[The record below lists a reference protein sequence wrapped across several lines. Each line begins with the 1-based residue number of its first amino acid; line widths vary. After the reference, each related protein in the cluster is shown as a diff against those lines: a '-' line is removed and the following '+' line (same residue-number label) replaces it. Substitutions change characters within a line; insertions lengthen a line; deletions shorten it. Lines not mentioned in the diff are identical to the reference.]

1 MAEHTKKSDNRGFW
15 SSLLRT
21 KRDHEELPGLQIGS
35 VFSQEDLLIAET
47 AVVAG
52 DVVAPRVIV
61 HGLVHG
67 HIGARELVI
76 HKTGRIWG
84 DVFAGA
90 VHIEPGAQLYG
101 WVTTLS
107 ETAVAQLLSQETD
120 FYSLFPETEEIPSA
134 LLEESGLQ
142 NILVK
147 LDTIPP
153 DQRLNFLHE
162 MQYAAG
168 RALVA
173 YAELKGQFETKLDE
187 LVRGVI
193 REAEEQHDQL
203 VKLQEEMATA
213 QETIQARDE
222 TVAAQQAEIAEVQG
236 VLEER
241 MAEVEAMR
249 LANEQ
254 QETRLSEL
262 QAQHEALNQQFT
274 TLSGEKQSLTERL
287 GNVESGLQASLQRAA
302 EQEEALIHWQELADT
317 NEEKVTALQQE
328 LDEKKQLL
336 NEANQQLAQIQ
347 DQLGRLQEA
356 HERLTAQHA
365 EQQELAVSFEQQV
378 HKLEE
383 RIRTSKPA
391 ADETIAALLS
401 TKDNLTEAEN
411 RITEL
416 EGYLQRLE
424 TEARDY
430 FDQLATLKSELDE
443 NKKQL
448 TASQAALHDRTRALA
463 QTQAELAEQREQV
476 HKWKESIGHMTDLLY
491 NAENRVKELQEA
503 LDSQQPGSEE
513 HKKLL
518 ERLQQQQQQLAASDA
533 EADHF
538 QQEIQNQSK
547 RLAEAQAALVESEIA
562 LNRSAELLAQKEN
575 ELKQVK
581 KAAVVR
587 IQQLEQA
594 LAQSSAKPTA

>member
-52 DVVAPRVIV
+52 DIVAPRVIV

-101 WVTTLS
+101 WVTTLA
-107 ETAVAQLLSQETD
+107 ETAVAQLLNQETD

-153 DQRLNFLHE
+153 DQRLNYLHE
-162 MQYAAG
+162 MQSAAG
-168 RALVA
+168 QALVA
-173 YAELKGQFETKLDE
+173 YAELRGQFDAKLDK
-187 LVRGVI
+187 LVSGVI

-203 VKLQEEMATA
+203 VALQGEMAAA

-222 TVAAQQAEIAEVQG
+222 TIAAQETKIAEVQG
-236 VLEER
+236 ILEER
-241 MAEVEAMR
+241 IAELEEIR
-249 LANEQ
+249 LANTQ
-254 QETRLSEL
+254 QEAKLADL
-262 QAQHEALNQQFT
+262 QTQHEDLNQQFT
-274 TLSGEKQSLTERL
+274 TLSGEKESLFERL
-287 GNVESGLQASLQRAA
+287 SKVETALQGSLQRAA

-317 NEEKVTALQQE
+317 NEEKVAAFQQE

-347 DQLGRLQEA
+347 DQLDRLQEA
-356 HERLTAQHA
+356 HERLTAQHT
-365 EQQELAVSFEQQV
+365 EQQELAASFEQQV

-411 RITEL
+411 RIAEL

-424 TEARDY
+424 TEAKDY

-448 TASQAALHDRTRALA
+448 AASQAALHDRTRALA
-463 QTQAELAEQREQV
+463 QTQAELAEQQEQV
-476 HKWKESIGHMTDLLY
+476 HKWKESIGRMTDLLY

-503 LDSQQPGSEE
+503 LDSRQPGSEE

-518 ERLQQQQQQLAASDA
+518 ERLQQQQMQLEMSEA
-533 EADHF
+533 EVVHF
-538 QQEIQNQSK
+538 QEEIQNQSK

-562 LNRSAELLAQKEN
+562 LGRSSESLAQKES

-581 KAAVVR
+581 KAAVMR

-594 LAQSSAKPTA
+594 MAQSSA